1 MGAGKKT
8 RLDHLLVEREFFSS
22 RSRASDAIKRGHVT
36 LNGVVAEK
44 PGQRADAADDISIS
58 DPAAA
63 YVSRAAL
70 KLACALDHFNVDV
83 TGAIAADIG
92 ASTGGFSQVLLE
104 RGAQRI
110 YAVDVGHGQLAQSL
124 CDDARIISMEGMN
137 AHHLTKAH
145 IPESLNLIVSDV
157 SFISLKLALPPV
169 LQLAAPKAQ
178 LIALIKP
185 QFEVG
190 RGNLGKGGIVRDQH
204 LRQSVIADISTWLAD
219 EMKWKISGVIAS
231 PVSGSDGNEETL
243 IHAIKV

>member
-1 MGAGKKT
+1 MSKT
-8 RLDHLLVEREFFSS
+8 RLDSLLVERGFFVS
-22 RSRASDAIKRGHVT
+22 RSRAADAIKRGHVT
-36 LNGVVAEK
+36 FNGVVAEK
-44 PGQRADAADDISIS
+44 PGQRTDKTSHISIS

-70 KLACALDHFNVDV
+70 KLACALDHFKVDV
-83 TGAIAADIG
+83 TGAFAADIG

-110 YAVDVGHGQLAQSL
+110 YAVDVGHDQLAKSL
-124 CDDARIISMEGMN
+124 CDDARIVSMEGMN
-137 AHHLTKAH
+137 ARHLTTDH
-145 IPESLNLIVSDV
+145 FPEGVDLIVSDV

-169 LQLAAPKAQ
+169 LQLAEPKAQ

-219 EMKWKISGVIAS
+219 EMKWKVSGVIAS

-243 IHAIKV
+243 VHAIKV

>member
-1 MGAGKKT
+1 VSKT
-8 RLDHLLVEREFFSS
+8 RLDQLLVEREFFTT

-36 LNGVVAEK
+36 INSVAAEK
-44 PGQRADAADDISIS
+44 PGQRVDAASLISVS

-70 KLACALDHFNVDV
+70 KLISALDHFDVSV
-83 TGAIAADIG
+83 TGAVAADIG

-110 YAVDVGHGQLAQSL
+110 YAIDVGHDQLDISL
-124 CDDARIISMEGMN
+124 CDDARIISMEGLN
-137 AHHLTKAH
+137 ARHLTRDH
-145 IPESLNLIVSDV
+145 IPDDVDLIVSDV

-190 RGNLGKGGIVRDQH
+190 RKNLGKGGIVRDQH
-204 LRQSVIADISTWLAD
+204 LRQNVVADISTWLAD
-219 EMKWKISGVIAS
+219 EMKWEVSGVIAS

-243 IHAIKV
+243 IHAIKA

>member
-1 MGAGKKT
+1 MSKI
-8 RLDHLLVEREFFSS
+8 RLDSLLVEREFFAS
-22 RSRASDAIKRGHVT
+22 RSRAADAIKRGHVT
-36 LNGVVAEK
+36 TNGVVAEK
-44 PGQRADAADDISIS
+44 PGQRVDAASDINIS

-70 KLACALDHFNVDV
+70 KLACALDHFNIDV
-83 TGAIAADIG
+83 TGIIAADIG

-110 YAVDVGHGQLAQSL
+110 YAVDVGHDQLAPSL
-124 CDDARIISMEGMN
+124 RHEPRIISMEGMN
-137 AHHLTKAH
+137 ARHLTKDH
-145 IPESLNLIVSDV
+145 IPDALNLIVSDV

-169 LQLAAPKAQ
+169 LQLAVSGAQ
-178 LIALIKP
+178 LVALIKP

-190 RGNLGKGGIVRDQH
+190 RGNLGKGGIVRDKD
-204 LRQSVIADISTWLAD
+204 LRQSVNEDISTWLAD
-219 EMKWKISGVIAS
+219 EMKWKVSGFIAS